1 MFRHNRLIQ
10 IEDYV
15 PFIGAEAVER
25 IRQKAKPLQGLHV
38 AHVNSTYYG
47 GGVATLLDSL
57 TSLMSS
63 VGIKTGWRTIQ
74 GAPDFFSITKKM
86 HNALQGGDFNLT
98 EMKMQIYE
106 DVVYK
111 NAVRNHLE
119 GHDFVIIHDP
129 QPLPL
134 ITHYDRRGAWIWR
147 CHIDLSHANKEL

>member
-1 MFRHNRLIQ
+1 MFRHIRLIQ
-10 IEDYV
+10 IEDYA
-15 PFIGAEAVER
+15 PLIGAEAVER
-25 IRQKAKPLQGLHV
+25 IRQKAKRLQGLHV
-38 AHVNSTYYG
+38 AHINSTYYG

-63 VGIKTGWRTIQ
+63 VGIETGWRTIQ

-111 NAVRNHLE
+111 NAVRNHIE
-119 GHDFVIIHDP
+119 GHDFIIIHIRNP
-129 QPLPL
+129 C
-134 ITHYDRRGAWIWR
+134 R
-147 CHIDLSHANKEL
+147 

>member
-1 MFRHNRLIQ
+1 MFRHTRLIQ
-10 IEDYV
+10 IEDYA
-15 PFIGAEAVER
+15 PLIGAEAVER

-38 AHVNSTYYG
+38 AHMNSTYYG

-63 VGIKTGWRTIQ
+63 VGIETGWRTIQ

-98 EMKMQIYE
+98 EMKKQIYE

-111 NAVRNHLE
+111 NAVRNHIE
-119 GHDFVIIHDP
+119 GHDFIIIHIRNP
-129 QPLPL
+129 C
-134 ITHYDRRGAWIWR
+134 R
-147 CHIDLSHANKEL
+147 